1 MTKVKRPPLSDYQ
14 KEIIHSPARFTVTEA
29 ATKIGKT
36 YSHLW
41 WLFEEAGTGIKNGHN
56 YWWIAPVYSQAKI
69 AFTRL
74 KKYLS
79 GQFRIN
85 ESELYVALPNGAF
98 IWFKSADKPDN
109 LYGEDVYAAVFDEF
123 TRAKEEAWTAIR
135 STLTATRGKC
145 KFIGNVRGKKNWGY
159 KLGVK
164 ARSGDPEYQY
174 FKITAQDAVN
184 AGILS
189 GDEIN
194 QAQKDLPE
202 HAFKQLYL
210 AEALEDGANPFGV
223 SHIQRQIRP
232 LITSTPV
239 CYGIDLAKS
248 VDWTVVT
255 GLDSEGRI
263 CFFDRWQS
271 DWSQTRRR
279 IAEIVGSTPGMI
291 DSTGVGD
298 PIAEDLIKECHALQ
312 AFHFTS
318 RSKQQIMEGLAK
330 AVQTGAVTILDGVMK
345 DEMESFEFE
354 YSRNGV
360 TYSAPDG
367 MHDDTVCSLALAVH
381 SKGNNTFAGN
391 YMQGF

>member
-1 MTKVKRPPLSDYQ
+1 M
-14 KEIIHSPARFTVTEA
+14 
-29 ATKIGKT
+29 
-36 YSHLW
+36 
-41 WLFEEAGTGIKNGHN
+41 
-56 YWWIAPVYSQAKI
+56 YSQAKI

-79 GQFRIN
+79 GQCRIN
-85 ESELYVALPNGAF
+85 ESELYVALPNGTF

-109 LYGEDVYAAVFDEF
+109 LYGEDVFAAVFDEF

-164 ARSGDPEYQY
+164 ARSGDPEYEY
-174 FKITAQDAVN
+174 FKITAQDAVK

-189 GDEIN
+189 SDEIL

-223 SHIQRQIRP
+223 NHIQNCVQE
-232 LITSTPV
+232 LSQQDPV
-239 CYGIDLAKS
+239 CFGVDLAKS
-248 VDWTVVT
+248 IDWTVVT

-263 CFFDRWQS
+263 CVFERWQS

-279 IAEIVGSTPGMI
+279 IIDLVGSNPGYV

-298 PIAEDLIKECHALQ
+298 PIAEDLQKECISLERY
-312 AFHFTS
+312 HFSS
-318 RSKQQIMEGLAK
+318 RSKQQLMEGLAK
-330 AVQTGAVTILDGVMK
+330 AVQTGETSVLPGVMQ

-354 YSRNGV
+354 YSASGV
-360 TYSAPDG
+360 KYSAPDG
-367 MHDDTVCSLALAVH
+367 MHDDTVCSLALAVQ
-381 SKGNNTFAGN
+381 SKNTNTFGGVV
-391 YMQGF
+391 YMSGH